1 MSSSFDPNSQQ
12 QMPDM
17 PPPKERLGWFN
28 VIIFSAFALLIT
40 VWFAW
45 SPVTSALKVALG
57 RRCATEARVALK
69 SKDWARAA
77 EQIIAA
83 RRWAPE
89 DVEVIRVIV
98 EFLKLSGSDPGGL
111 AQQLRKLAEKTPLSE
126 EEQMLL
132 GRTLALNGKT
142 QEAREVYEQ
151 LSLSASTRKPG
162 LDLLSTILKSEG
174 HVQEAQ
180 ELSQRATM
188 QNKADTPEA
197 RLEVAQQDG
206 QSHFVEIRRHAH
218 AELWEV
224 ARLETPIAMDAVRRL
239 AVDPLLTNAG
249 AGELLQIVEKHAHKK
264 LPIRLSVVSA
274 LMRLQPTQRTSLVE
288 AEVKR
293 FQSKQDGNLEEIAYW
308 LMTEGLPEQVF
319 RLVPQELAVKSRQ
332 LYPILMQSMAQAKR
346 WEELKQLLSA
356 SGVPVPRSRVDLAM
370 AEVQSHL
377 QPDLRESR
385 QLIEGT
391 LTASASDRTPETFET
406 AASLAAKLNL
416 SDVAAVAYREAG
428 LRADAENAIGLLQ
441 KALEC
446 ALSAKDSALMLEVSR
461 KLHELRPASSAYADR
476 LAYLRLIL
484 GEEIE
489 TVDLS
494 RLKESN
500 DMQAMFTVTLERV
513 PPSLLR
519 ALAPYRMGDRAGI
532 QPHLAG
538 LGDTSALPPGQ
549 RAVVAGLL
557 SLSGMADR
565 AYQIAEKIQAVV
577 LLDEE
582 RAFLQKA
589 L

>member
-17 PPPKERLGWFN
+17 LPPNERIGWFN
-28 VIIFSAFALLIT
+28 VIIFSAFALLVT

-180 ELSQRATM
+180 ELSQRATR

-197 RLEVAQQDG
+197 RLEVARQDG
-206 QSHFVEIRRHAH
+206 QSRFDEIRRHAH

-274 LMRLQPTQRTSLVE
+274 LMRLQPTERTSLVE

-370 AEVQSHL
+370 AEVLSHL

-513 PPSLLR
+513 PSSLLR
-519 ALAPYRMGDRAGI
+519 ALAAYRMGDRAGI
-532 QPHLAG
+532 QQHLAG
-538 LGDTSALPPGQ
+538 
-549 RAVVAGLL
+549 
-557 SLSGMADR
+557 
-565 AYQIAEKIQAVV
+565 
-577 LLDEE
+577 
-582 RAFLQKA
+582 
-589 L
+589 

>member
-1 MSSSFDPNSQQ
+1 MSFSFDSNSQQ
-12 QMPDM
+12 QIPDM
-17 PPPKERLGWFN
+17 PPPKERMGWLS
-28 VIIFSAFALLIT
+28 VTIFTAFALLII

-45 SPVTSALKVALG
+45 SPVTSAVKAALG
-57 RRCATEARVALK
+57 RRCATEARVALE
-69 SKDWARAA
+69 SKDWGRAA
-77 EQIIAA
+77 EQIMAA

-132 GRTLALNGKT
+132 GRTLALTGKT
-142 QEAREVYEQ
+142 EEAREVYDRLP
-151 LSLSASTRKPG
+151 LSTGTQKPG
-162 LDLLSTILKSEG
+162 LELLSTILKSEG
-174 HVQEAQ
+174 HEQEAK

-197 RLEVAQQDG
+197 RLEIAKQDG
-206 QSHFVEIRRHAH
+206 QSQFVEIRRHAH
-218 AELWEV
+218 AELWEL
-224 ARLETPIAMDAVRRL
+224 ALLETPIAMDAVRRL
-239 AVDPLLTNAG
+239 AADPLLTNAG
-249 AGELLQIVEKHAHKK
+249 AGELLQIVDKHAHKK
-264 LPIRLSVVSA
+264 LPIRLSVISA
-274 LMRLQPTQRTSLVE
+274 LMRLQPGQRTSLVE
-288 AEVKR
+288 EEVKR

-308 LMTEGLPEQVF
+308 LMTERLPEQVF
-319 RLVPQELAVKSRQ
+319 RLVPQELAVKSRE

-346 WEELKQLLSA
+346 WEELKKLLSA
-356 SGVPVPRSRVDLAM
+356 PRVPVPRSLVDLAM
-370 AEVQSHL
+370 AEVLSHL

-391 LTASASDRTPETFET
+391 LIASAGDRTPETFKA

-416 SDVAAVAYREAG
+416 SDVASVAYREAG
-428 LRADAENAIGLLQ
+428 LRADAESAIGLLQ
-441 KALEC
+441 KALDC
-446 ALSAKDSALMLEVSR
+446 ALLTKDSVLMLEVSR

-519 ALAPYRMGDRAGI
+519 ALAAYRMGDRAGI
-532 QPHLAG
+532 QQHLAG
-538 LGDTSALPPGQ
+538 VGDTSKLPPGQ

-557 SLSGMADR
+557 SLTGKAER
-565 AYQIAEKIQAVV
+565 AYQIAEKIPALV

>member
-17 PPPKERLGWFN
+17 PPPKERIGWFS
-28 VIIFSAFALLIT
+28 VTIFSAFALLII

-45 SPVTSALKVALG
+45 SPVTSALKAALG
-57 RRCATEARVALK
+57 RRSASEARIALK

-142 QEAREVYEQ
+142 EEARGVYDQ

-174 HVQEAQ
+174 HEQEAQ
-180 ELSQRATM
+180 VLSQRATR
-188 QNKADTPEA
+188 QNKVDTPEA
-197 RLEVAQQDG
+197 RLEIAQQDG
-206 QSHFVEIRRHAH
+206 QSRFVEVRRHAH

-239 AVDPLLTNAG
+239 AADPLLTNAG

-288 AEVKR
+288 EEVKR

-356 SGVPVPRSRVDLAM
+356 PGVPVPRSRVDLAM
-370 AEVQSHL
+370 AEVLSHL

-391 LTASASDRTPETFET
+391 LNASASDRTPETFKA

-428 LRADAENAIGLLQ
+428 LRADAENGIGLLQ

-446 ALSAKDSALMLEVSR
+446 ALLAKDSALMLEVSR
-461 KLHELRPASSAYADR
+461 KLHELRPASSAYSDR

-513 PPSLLR
+513 PSSLLR
-519 ALAPYRMGDRAGI
+519 ALAAYRMGDRAGI
-532 QPHLAG
+532 QQHLAG

-557 SLSGMADR
+557 SLAGKADR
-565 AYQIAEKIQAVV
+565 AYQIAEKIPAVV

-582 RAFLQKA
+582 LAFLQKA

>member
-17 PPPKERLGWFN
+17 PPPKERIGWFN
-28 VIIFSAFALLIT
+28 VIIFSAFALLVT

-45 SPVTSALKVALG
+45 SPVTSALKATLG
-57 RRCATEARVALK
+57 RRCATEARIALK
-69 SKDWARAA
+69 SKDWASAA

-142 QEAREVYEQ
+142 EEARGVYEQ

-174 HVQEAQ
+174 HEQEAQ
-180 ELSQRATM
+180 LLSQRATR

-197 RLEVAQQDG
+197 RLEIAQQDG
-206 QSHFVEIRRHAH
+206 QSRFDEIRRHAH

-239 AVDPLLTNAG
+239 AADPLLTNAG

-264 LPIRLSVVSA
+264 LPIRLSVISA
-274 LMRLQPTQRTSLVE
+274 LMRLQPRQRTTLVE
-288 AEVKR
+288 QEVKR

-356 SGVPVPRSRVDLAM
+356 PGVPVPRSRVDLAM

-391 LTASASDRTPETFET
+391 LNASASDRTPETFKA

-428 LRADAENAIGLLQ
+428 LRADAENGIGLLQ

-446 ALSAKDSALMLEVSR
+446 ALLAKDSALMLEVSR
-461 KLHELRPASSAYADR
+461 KLHELRPASSAYSDR

-513 PPSLLR
+513 PSSLLR
-519 ALAPYRMGDRAGI
+519 ALAAYRMGDRASI
-532 QPHLAG
+532 QQHLAG

-557 SLSGMADR
+557 SLAGKADR
-565 AYQIAEKIQAVV
+565 AYQIAEKIPAVV

-582 RAFLQKA
+582 LAFLQKA

>member
-17 PPPKERLGWFN
+17 PPPKERIGWFN
-28 VIIFSAFALLIT
+28 VIIFSAFALLVT

-45 SPVTSALKVALG
+45 SPVTSALKAALG
-57 RRCATEARVALK
+57 RRCATEARIALK
-69 SKDWARAA
+69 SKDWASAA

-111 AQQLRKLAEKTPLSE
+111 AQQLRKLAEKAPLSE

-142 QEAREVYEQ
+142 EEARGVYEQ

-174 HVQEAQ
+174 HEQEAQ
-180 ELSQRATM
+180 VLSQRATR

-197 RLEVAQQDG
+197 RLEIAQQDG
-206 QSHFVEIRRHAH
+206 QSRFDEIRRHAH

-239 AVDPLLTNAG
+239 AADPLLTNAG

-264 LPIRLSVVSA
+264 LPIRLSVISA
-274 LMRLQPTQRTSLVE
+274 LMRLQPRQRTTLVE
-288 AEVKR
+288 QEVKR

-356 SGVPVPRSRVDLAM
+356 PGVPVPRSRVDLAM

-391 LTASASDRTPETFET
+391 LNASASDRTPETFKA

-428 LRADAENAIGLLQ
+428 LRADAENGIGLLQ

-446 ALSAKDSALMLEVSR
+446 ALLAKDSALMLEVSR
-461 KLHELRPASSAYADR
+461 KLHELRPASSAYSDR

-513 PPSLLR
+513 PSSLLR
-519 ALAPYRMGDRAGI
+519 ALAAYRMGDRASI
-532 QPHLAG
+532 QQHLAG

-557 SLSGMADR
+557 SLAGKADR
-565 AYQIAEKIQAVV
+565 AYQIAEKIPAVV

-582 RAFLQKA
+582 LAFLQKA

>member
-12 QMPDM
+12 QVPDM
-17 PPPKERLGWFN
+17 PPPKERIGWFN
-28 VIIFSAFALLIT
+28 VIIFSAFALLVT

-45 SPVTSALKVALG
+45 SPVTSALKATLG
-57 RRCATEARVALK
+57 RRCATEARIALK
-69 SKDWARAA
+69 SKDWASAA

-142 QEAREVYEQ
+142 EEARGVYEQ

-174 HVQEAQ
+174 HEQEAQ
-180 ELSQRATM
+180 LLSQRATR

-197 RLEVAQQDG
+197 RLEIAQQDG
-206 QSHFVEIRRHAH
+206 QSRFDEIRRHAH

-224 ARLETPIAMDAVRRL
+224 ARLETAIAMDAVRRL
-239 AVDPLLTNAG
+239 AADPLLTNAG

-264 LPIRLSVVSA
+264 LPIRLSVISA
-274 LMRLQPTQRTSLVE
+274 LMRLQPRQRTTLVE
-288 AEVKR
+288 QEVKR

-356 SGVPVPRSRVDLAM
+356 PGVPVPRSRVDLAM

-391 LTASASDRTPETFET
+391 LNASASDRTPETFKA

-428 LRADAENAIGLLQ
+428 LRADAENGIGLLQ

-446 ALSAKDSALMLEVSR
+446 ALLAKDSALMLEVSR
-461 KLHELRPASSAYADR
+461 KLHELRPASSAYSDR

-513 PPSLLR
+513 PSSLLR
-519 ALAPYRMGDRAGI
+519 ALAAYRMGDRASI
-532 QPHLAG
+532 QQHLAG

-557 SLSGMADR
+557 SLAGKADR
-565 AYQIAEKIQAVV
+565 AYQIAEKIPAVV

-582 RAFLQKA
+582 LAFLQKA